1 MPRSTHTFGPLWP
14 ASHGHLG
21 SSRVGYKVIGSL
33 AMIQTNV
40 DADMSASKYTLPCPV
55 YLPSSGG
62 YTSSRLSSEVSSF
75 TISSCILTHDFSM
88 QPFHRRVFAFRK
100 YSVEEDGR
108 LVARTRNGGHEL
120 CASSI
125 SYRED
130 ETNAVIL
137 SRNKPYERPSRPA
150 TFQSKNRDVP
160 QASQDSLPRKQVE
173 GAALSRL
180 FQQLVPLTTDPSN
193 FESKAAAI
201 CEAFDLDPTTS
212 TEIIS
217 SFKHRL
223 PADTSQ
229 RSKYVRRSYFRV
241 LPLKSSPSPPATS
254 GPTISEPRPT
264 ASLTPIP
271 VPVKHQRPFTSGPKG
286 CTVWYTTALSTPLS
300 SPPASLPATAGVL
313 YIHTNLSTDT
323 KQVWLCNISC
333 NWTDIT
339 SAENVKHPSIADRFF
354 LLRSDGIPSWLSGAN
369 YAVIQSRREK
379 SGR

>member
-1 MPRSTHTFGPLWP
+1 
-14 ASHGHLG
+14 
-21 SSRVGYKVIGSL
+21 
-33 AMIQTNV
+33 
-40 DADMSASKYTLPCPV
+40 MSASKYTLPCPV

-62 YTSSRLSSEVSSF
+62 YTSSRLSSE
-75 TISSCILTHDFSM
+75 
-88 QPFHRRVFAFRK
+88 PFHRRVFAFRK

-108 LVARTRNGGHEL
+108 LVARTRNGGHEF
-120 CASSI
+120 
-125 SYRED
+125 
-130 ETNAVIL
+130 
-137 SRNKPYERPSRPA
+137 RNKPYERPSRPA

-180 FQQLVPLTTDPSN
+180 FQQLVPLTTDLSN

-229 RSKYVRRSYFRV
+229 RSN
-241 LPLKSSPSPPATS
+241 PPATS